1 MRAMR
6 RFQIALLS
14 FASAALVGCERPATS
29 PGQSQQEAMRRA
41 GRGDSLLKAVAAQLG
56 DLPANVETD
65 LRQPTIVLDA
75 TPSGE
80 DILAIGTQ
88 TPNVPD
94 GMVNYVIVPE
104 GNGRFRSLGVRSG
117 DILKYYLISDE
128 TVDEERRASGFSR
141 WLAMEFNIAQVIDE
155 NTLLIEKGVPSAVA
169 KEYLRQVGRDDRSL
183 PQEVKDYV
191 AQVVADDSTVTPQI
205 VIPAKI
211 EIWRHLDD
219 RLYEINQK
227 LNVYWERRLP
237 PLGWEPSPDEKVLLQ
252 TVLWLNQWL
261 RQSEKVADWR
271 IDPLLES
278 LDPKLRTDQELA
290 PYISKKALEAG
301 VFEPHEGRLLQEA
314 VWMRD
319 ISRWA
324 RGDSFDDLERAAAL
338 FDWTVRNVQLVA
350 DEDAVPHRPWKV
362 LLYGRG
368 TAEQRA
374 WVFALLCRQL
384 DLDVVML
391 ATKPPDLPADASQA
405 GQGEARFWLPALVL
419 GEELHLFDTRLGQPI
434 PGPGG
439 QGVATL
445 RQVSEDDALLRQLD
459 LEGVPYPITAEML
472 KEVTAY
478 AAADWFDLSRRAL
491 AVDQKLTGDDRV
503 VLAAGPS
510 ALAERL
516 GAVPQIGQVLLW
528 ELPFETL
535 RDQLSLLPPAR
546 RREVLEF
553 EPLATRPK
561 LWKARLRHFQGR
573 REGGDEQTATEPSD
587 IIDDHGEAAQLYTDK
602 SVRPTDRE
610 ISRNQSNDKRRVD
623 TTAKL
628 NATYWLGLLSFDDGK
643 YDVAAHWFGR
653 PELSDEGSP
662 WAHGARYNLAR
673 TYEAQGNLAE
683 AIALLEQDASSQQ
696 HGNKLRARRLKS
708 RLDEAKKSEE

>member
-1 MRAMR
+1 MR
-6 RFQIALLS
+6 RFQIALLI
-14 FASAALVGCERPATS
+14 FASAALLGCDRPSTS
-29 PGQSQQEAMRRA
+29 PGQSQQEAMRR
-41 GRGDSLLKAVAAQLG
+41 GRGDSLLKAVAAQLR

-88 TPNVPD
+88 TPNMPD
-94 GMVNYVIVPE
+94 GTANHIVVPE
-104 GNGRFRSLGVRSG
+104 GNGRFRSQGVRSG
-117 DILKYYLISDE
+117 DILKYYLISDQ
-128 TVDEERRASGFSR
+128 TVDEERRALGFSR
-141 WLAMEFNIAQVIDE
+141 WLAMEFKIAQVIDE
-155 NTLLIEKGVPSAVA
+155 NTLLIEKGVPTAVA
-169 KEYLRQVGRDDRSL
+169 KEYLRQVGRDNRAL
-183 PQEVKDYV
+183 PQEVKDYI
-191 AQVVADDSTVTPQI
+191 AQVVADDSTVTPQV

-237 PLGWEPSPDEKVLLQ
+237 PLGWEPSPDEKVLSQ
-252 TVLWLNQWL
+252 IVVWLNQWL

-271 IDPLLES
+271 VDPLLES
-278 LDPKLRTDQELA
+278 LDPKLRNDQQLA
-290 PYISKKALEAG
+290 PYISQQALEAG

-374 WVFALLCRQL
+374 WVFVLLCRQL
-384 DLDVVML
+384 ELDVVML
-391 ATKPPDLPADASQA
+391 ATKPPAPPADASAA
-405 GQGEARFWLPALVL
+405 GQGEPQFWLPALVL
-419 GEELHLFDTRLGQPI
+419 GDELHLFDTRLGLPI
-434 PGPGG
+434 PAAGG

-445 RQVSEDDALLRQLD
+445 KQVSEDDSLLRRLD
-459 LEGVPYPITAEML
+459 LEGAPYPITAEML
-472 KEVTAY
+472 KDVTAY
-478 AAADWFDLSRRAL
+478 AVADWFDLSRRAL

-503 VLAAGPS
+503 ALAANPTD
-510 ALAERL
+510 LAERL
-516 GAVPQIGQVLLW
+516 TAVPQIGRVLLW

-546 RREVLEF
+546 RREVIAF

-587 IIDDHGEAAQLYTDK
+587 VIDDHGEAAQLYTDK

-610 ISRNQSNDKRRVD
+610 ISREQFIDKRRVD

-628 NATYWLGLLSFDDGK
+628 HATYWLGLLSFDDGK

-653 PELSDEGSP
+653 PELSDKTSP

-673 TYEAQGNLAE
+673 TFEAQEKLQE
-683 AIALLEQDASSQQ
+683 AIPLLEQDDSPQK
-696 HGNKLRARRLKS
+696 HGNRLRARRLKS
-708 RLDEAKKSEE
+708 RMEEADKVSDE